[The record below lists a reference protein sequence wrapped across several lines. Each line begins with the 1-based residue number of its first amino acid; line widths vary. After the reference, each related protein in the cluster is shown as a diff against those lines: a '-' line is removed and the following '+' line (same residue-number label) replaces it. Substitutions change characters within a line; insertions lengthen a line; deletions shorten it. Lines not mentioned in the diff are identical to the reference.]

1 VDADLDTLVTAL
13 YVTTDDFLIDNPQ
26 HRPWRPKVGITPRL
40 DDAELVTLV
49 VLQALLGFTSEAR
62 WLRYANSRLRGLFP
76 YLPAQSGLQQ
86 TGTRRGRDAARGH
99 RASGC
104 VHLSVR

>member
-26 HRPWRPKVGITPRL
+26 HRPWRPKVRITPRL

-62 WLRYANSRLRGLFP
+62 WLRYANSRLRSRR
-76 YLPAQSGLQQ
+76 PAQIVS
-86 TGTRRGRDAARGH
+86 A
-99 RASGC
+99 
-104 VHLSVR
+104 HLPSSHHVSRTL